1 MHITYTMK
9 TIWWAQND
17 EDGLGAEWM
26 EWAEIPKH
34 KCNLQNNKWHSNLK
48 FNSSMQP
55 GLMHETFRKNQ
66 CNDFDSKILSWTLK
80 DYCWMQHFKNSK
92 CGDISIL

>member
-48 FNSSMQP
+48 LNSSMQP
-55 GLMHETFRKNQ
+55 SWMHGKLNVTAQIQRFQAEHW
-66 CNDFDSKILSWTLK
+66 KITVECSTLK
-80 DYCWMQHFKNSK
+80 IVNAV
-92 CGDISIL
+92 I